1 MNSKGTNDGTQGSIV
16 GVVSKSIVTP
26 VVCEV
31 QFMPVREMIHQRND
45 IVDHTTI
52 CSCFVKLSSL

>member
-1 MNSKGTNDGTQGSIV
+1 VNSNGTNDWTQGNIV
-16 GVVSKSIVTP
+16 GVVTMSLVTT

-45 IVDHTTI
+45 IVDHTI
-52 CSCFVKLSSL
+52 MCNCFVKLSSL